1 MNVERAVVEFGAEA
15 VLLYRAMA
23 ETRHDNEI
31 SGSFLRSHV
40 ASRLH
45 ERFHCP
51 VHIDRLYAALAIDM
65 GVPVTPDLITFLG
78 DHRAHVALYADGRP
92 SAVIELKVF
101 DETTP
106 LPVVGSTVD
115 KARMLQR
122 FGPLQIF
129 GRRDDLPDHAVAGGA
144 HRTAARCVRRQHV
157 CGRAPGFA
165 RPAVGMVLRLRL
177 RPLACSS
184 ASAEHLER

>member
-106 LPVVGSTVD
+106 LPVVGSALD

-122 FGPLQIF
+122 FGSLQIF
-129 GRRDDLPDHAVAGGA
+129 VGVMICPITLSLEARIERLHDTFGGNMYVGERQASRDRQWEWCFACAS
-144 HRTAARCVRRQHV
+144 VR
-157 CGRAPGFA
+157 
-165 RPAVGMVLRLRL
+165 
-177 RPLACSS
+177 
-184 ASAEHLER
+184 